1 MVHEYEAV
9 FRIGRLAS
17 FFFSSGWGGGGGGGG
32 RMNDSKNEA
41 GLRIVGVQGLSSS
54 LLEWGNEIPR

>member
-1 MVHEYEAV
+1 MDHEYEAV
-9 FRIGRLAS
+9 FRIGRLGS
-17 FFFSSGWGGGGGGGG
+17 FFFSSGRGR

-54 LLEWGNEIPR
+54 PLGWSNERPR

>member
-9 FRIGRLAS
+9 FRICRLES
-17 FFFSSGWGGGGGGGG
+17 WVFYYGGGGGRG

-54 LLEWGNEIPR
+54 LLEWGNKRPR

>member
-17 FFFSSGWGGGGGGGG
+17 FFFSSGWGGG
-32 RMNDSKNEA
+32 RQMNDSKNEA

-54 LLEWGNEIPR
+54 LLEWGNERPR

>member
-1 MVHEYEAV
+1 MYPKK
-9 FRIGRLAS
+9 R
-17 FFFSSGWGGGGGGGG
+17 GGGGG

-54 LLEWGNEIPR
+54 LLEWGNERPR

>member
-9 FRIGRLAS
+9 FRICRLES
-17 FFFSSGWGGGGGGGG
+17 FFFSSGGGGGRG

-54 LLEWGNEIPR
+54 LLEWGNRRPR

>member
-32 RMNDSKNEA
+32 K
-41 GLRIVGVQGLSSS
+41 
-54 LLEWGNEIPR
+54 

>member
-17 FFFSSGWGGGGGGGG
+17 FFFSSGGVPVES
-32 RMNDSKNEA
+32 DSVSWCSIN
-41 GLRIVGVQGLSSS
+41 R
-54 LLEWGNEIPR
+54 

>member
-17 FFFSSGWGGGGGGGG
+17 FFFSSGWGAGGG
-32 RMNDSKNEA
+32 E
-41 GLRIVGVQGLSSS
+41 
-54 LLEWGNEIPR
+54 